1 MKFAKN
7 IILKSSKYFN
17 YKFKKCTPK
26 TLSRGDYVQVYY
38 ITHETKRRSGKTAR
52 MCKLTGIVLEKRLSF
67 NSYSVLIVTMFK
79 KERVKWRFI
88 INSPQFIGIFF
99 IQKSLNQR
107 KLINL

>member
-38 ITHETKRRSGKTAR
+38 ITHET
-52 MCKLTGIVLEKRLSF
+52 
-67 NSYSVLIVTMFK
+67 
-79 KERVKWRFI
+79 
-88 INSPQFIGIFF
+88 
-99 IQKSLNQR
+99 
-107 KLINL
+107 